1 MAKYDSDDRYLYP
14 GSGVL
19 INLLGIRDQA
29 ELDDAEATIVLA
41 ATLEIGASPLPE
53 PPEGP
58 GFSYL
63 LAIHRALFG
72 DIYAWAG
79 TAREVDIS
87 KGGNRFANWRFIEQ
101 EGARLA
107 AELGRENWL
116 AGLPA
121 DHFAERMAWY
131 MGELNVLHPFRD
143 GNGRALREYVRYLA
157 ERSGH
162 PLTWKGVPPN
172 EMLTVSIAAYR
183 GDTVPLAAL
192 LLRQIGAAGR
202 DD

>member
-1 MAKYDSDDRYLYP
+1 MVKYDSDDRDLYP
-14 GSGVL
+14 GSDVL
-19 INLLGIRDQA
+19 INLLGITDQA

-41 ATLEIGASPLPE
+41 VTLRIGESPLPE

-79 TAREVDIS
+79 TVREVDIS
-87 KGGNRFANWRFIEQ
+87 KGGHRFANWRFVDQ
-101 EGARLA
+101 EGARLTA
-107 AELGRENWL
+107 DLARENWL

-121 DHFAERMAWY
+121 DRFAERMAWY

-143 GNGRALREYVRYLA
+143 GNGRTLREYVRYLA
-157 ERSGH
+157 DRAGH
-162 PLTWKGVPPN
+162 PLTWEGVPPD
-172 EMLTVSIAAYR
+172 EMLAASIAAFR
-183 GDTVPLAAL
+183 GDTAPLATL
-192 LLRQIGAAGR
+192 LLRQIGAAGQ
-202 DD
+202 DE